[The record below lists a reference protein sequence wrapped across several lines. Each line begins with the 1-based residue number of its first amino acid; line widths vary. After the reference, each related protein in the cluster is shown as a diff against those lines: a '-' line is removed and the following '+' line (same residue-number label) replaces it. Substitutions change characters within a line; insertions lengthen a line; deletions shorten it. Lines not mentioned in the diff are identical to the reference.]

1 MSTYSK
7 FYNHKRKAFKGCYGI
22 SFKTDDFFIARRGSS
37 VALNL
42 LTAPI
47 IQLLLQRTKLD
58 EVSLARQKTFDHV
71 FMKGC
76 SIKQTTFQKPC
87 HAAKYMYTFALVK
100 ARISTVRIL

>member
-22 SFKTDDFFIARRGSS
+22 SFKTDDFFIAPPRRGSS

-58 EVSLARQKTFDHV
+58 EVSLARQKLLIMF
-71 FMKGC
+71 
-76 SIKQTTFQKPC
+76 
-87 HAAKYMYTFALVK
+87 L
-100 ARISTVRIL
+100 